1 MRTRANPRIA
11 KACVAA
17 FYAAFFATFFAT
29 SCSFNPLN
37 YMSRN
42 ACELFN
48 CDELFFI
55 EDLLPLSAR
64 PTGDA
69 GAGGGVVMDMGE
81 AEDEGGGHAH

>member
-1 MRTRANPRIA
+1 MRMKPIMRTTG
-11 KACVAA
+11 ACLAVLCAVV
-17 FYAAFFATFFAT
+17 FVTG
-29 SCSFNPLN
+29 CSFDPLN

-42 ACELFN
+42 ACEFFN

-69 GAGGGVVMDMGE
+69 GAGGGMVMDMGE

>member
-1 MRTRANPRIA
+1 M
-11 KACVAA
+11 AA
-17 FYAAFFATFFAT
+17 FCAAFLATG
-29 SCSFNPLN
+29 CSFDPLN

-42 ACELFN
+42 ACEFFN

-55 EDLLPLSAR
+55 EDILPLSAR

-69 GAGGGVVMDMGE
+69 GAGGGMVMDMGE